1 MAFFPGKG
9 DSIHSKEPK
18 MPKKRAFDKGE
29 GGVPDPPFWHFWVLR
44 MVGRQTLANLRLVQ
58 TLGMPT
64 RTHRQV
70 LSTDLTFL
78 IRPLLSKN

>member
-29 GGVPDPPFWHFWVLR
+29 GGVPDPPFWHFLGPEWS
-44 MVGRQTLANLRLVQ
+44 VGRPWRNRRLV
-58 TLGMPT
+58 
-64 RTHRQV
+64 
-70 LSTDLTFL
+70 TDSGNAHPHPQAGFINRLDIPYKAFT
-78 IRPLLSKN
+78 

>member
-29 GGVPDPPFWHFWVLR
+29 GGGPDPPFWPFLGPG
-44 MVGRQTLANLRLVQ
+44 MVGRQTLANLRLV
-58 TLGMPT
+58 
-64 RTHRQV
+64 
-70 LSTDLTFL
+70 TDSGNAHPHPQAGFINRLDIPYKAFT
-78 IRPLLSKN
+78 